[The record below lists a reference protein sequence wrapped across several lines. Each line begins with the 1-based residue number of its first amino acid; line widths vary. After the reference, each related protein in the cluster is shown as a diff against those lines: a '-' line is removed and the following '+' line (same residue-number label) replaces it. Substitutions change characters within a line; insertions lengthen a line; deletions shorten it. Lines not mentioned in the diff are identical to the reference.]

1 MILLLL
7 LFLLLLFMI
16 YSLMFFIMFI
26 LVIVL
31 NMSALLNVLKG
42 NGRAFCSGA
51 DVVRLYHSLNEGKL
65 HFYNLLINKYIIVFI
80 FNPSSEYIKFMQ
92 IKYFKWDTSYI
103 FPIFIFYFVDK
114 TCCIAFLSRTCH
126 LLSSI

>member
-92 IKYFKWDTSYI
+92 ISFKYFKMGYI
-103 FPIFIFYFVDK
+103 VYFPYFYFLF
-114 TCCIAFLSRTCH
+114 CR
-126 LLSSI
+126 